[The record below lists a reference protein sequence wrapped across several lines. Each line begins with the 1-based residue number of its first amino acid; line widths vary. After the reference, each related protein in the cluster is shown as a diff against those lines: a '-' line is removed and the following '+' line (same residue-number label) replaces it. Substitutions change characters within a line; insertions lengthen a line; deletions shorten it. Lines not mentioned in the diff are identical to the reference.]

1 MKTRIRIC
9 IAAMTLSILLAFAF
23 AGCSNKSGNTIDES
37 EITADYL
44 IEDYSQQLI
53 TDGGE
58 NMLGHVTMEK
68 TGDTYAVHFS
78 EREVVPSTEYKEG
91 YYIADTNV
99 TVDGTLGLDARFVCL
114 HDGEAEVS
122 NADDFIKHQ
131 NDDSERLYSVYF
143 LGTSAELIIE
153 VEPESVIAE

>member
-23 AGCSNKSGNTIDES
+23 AGCSNKSGNTIDEP

-68 TGDTYAVHFS
+68 QATHMLFIF
-78 EREVVPSTEYKEG
+78 PKEKWFQARNTRKA
-91 YYIADTNV
+91 I
-99 TVDGTLGLDARFVCL
+99 TLPTPTLL
-114 HDGEAEVS
+114 
-122 NADDFIKHQ
+122 
-131 NDDSERLYSVYF
+131 
-143 LGTSAELIIE
+143 
-153 VEPESVIAE
+153 

>member
-23 AGCSNKSGNTIDES
+23 AGCSNKSGNTIDEP

-99 TVDGTLGLDARFVCL
+99 TVDGTLGLDAYSFAFTMEKLRFPMPMTS
-114 HDGEAEVS
+114 S
-122 NADDFIKHQ
+122 NIRMTIQKGFIQ
-131 NDDSERLYSVYF
+131 YIF
-143 LGTSAELIIE
+143 SAL
-153 VEPESVIAE
+153 PPSSS